1 MQEGTYSFDQLSDK
15 LKEEAIERNRDIN
28 VFDDWHDWVIDG
40 FKEDLAEEGV
50 EVDDVQYSGFYSQGD
65 GASFT
70 GEVTDMK
77 HFLVKA
83 LGMKQFSD
91 EELEDLPEDI
101 KEKVRGFIDSL
112 TIAFNKKYGSRYSHE
127 NTCQTDVWCEILD
140 NAFYD
145 EEYPDGKIYFTNRVL
160 VGEPIVFMDLDQEQE
175 KIDQAA
181 EDWRLNKCRDL
192 YRDLEREYDG
202 LQSDEA
208 VAETLETNGS
218 EFEVNGNGDL
228 I

>member
-28 VFDDWHDWVIDG
+28 VYDDWHDFMIDD
-40 FKEDLAEEGV
+40 FHQNLAEDGV
-50 EVDDVQYSGFYSQGD
+50 EVGDVNYSGFYSQGD

-77 HFLVKA
+77 HFLVKT

-101 KEKVRGFIDSL
+101 KEKVQGFIDTL
-112 TIAFNKKYGSRYSHE
+112 TISFNRKNSRYYHE
-127 NTCQTDVWCEILD
+127 NSCEANTWSEIVRSSYYED
-140 NAFYD
+140 D
-145 EEYPDGKIYFTNRVL
+145 YPEDKIYLTNRVL
-160 VGEPIVFMDLDQEQE
+160 VGDPIVFMDLAQEE
-175 KIDQAA
+175 DKIDQAA
-181 EDWRLNKCRDL
+181 EDWRLDKCRKL
-192 YRDLEREYDG
+192 YRDLEKEYDY
-202 LQSDEA
+202 LRSDEA
-208 VAETLETNGS
+208 VAESLETNGS
-218 EFEVNGNGDL
+218 EFEVDEDGDL